1 MSAGRSVALLLTG
14 LLAVR
19 ASAAPSTGPGASDGT
34 VARVEPRT
42 AASACDPIVARATLS
57 AADAKAP
64 PDDALATCVAR
75 DAEAPTLLRAALDGQ
90 PGHAGLSRALAL
102 SLLAQPELA
111 WTAEDVA
118 HLTPGDKRLA
128 GDGLRARR
136 GRATPVLE
144 HARTFARAGWY
155 RPVPNWTPAL
165 LTDVDRTN
173 IRLLE
178 SPPAPVA
185 KVVAPETLPPPPPM
199 AVEPPG
205 LCGCAS
211 THEAAAG
218 TLLLLALVACCSRWS
233 RRSRSAAGANKE
245 PRRGTGGARWW
256 T

>member
-1 MSAGRSVALLLTG
+1 MNTVSCVALLLAAG
-14 LLAVR
+14 L
-19 ASAAPSTGPGASDGT
+19 ASDAQAAPA
-34 VARVEPRT
+34 ARPT
-42 AASACDPIVARATLS
+42 AAPDATAAAGSPTAPSACDPIVARATLS

-64 PDDALATCVAR
+64 PDDALATCVAQ
-75 DAEAPTLLRAALDGQ
+75 DAQAPTLLRAALDGQ

-211 THEAAAG
+211 THAADTG

-233 RRSRSAAGANKE
+233 RRSRSAAGANK
-245 PRRGTGGARWW
+245 
-256 T
+256 